1 MKADRAMF
9 DNVALLAGGP
19 EVLEARPVR
28 AFDEGVL
35 NLLSDVSARL
45 LKDPEAC
52 ALPDVVSFAFW
63 CRKANLARLAQGYS
77 DASHRIGRGI
87 AFHIAPSN
95 VPVNFAFSWAFS
107 QIAGNVDIVRVPSK
121 PFIQVEVICRAV
133 KASLDCASAVRSAF
147 IRYPVG
153 DAATGRLS
161 EISDARIIWGGDTTV
176 AEVRALPCA
185 PRCIDVVFP
194 DRYSVA
200 LIDESAL
207 ACLDD
212 RAIEDLAGKFYN
224 DAYLMDQNA
233 CSSPRTIF
241 WLGSDPLLRDR
252 LREAVRAKAKVS
264 YGLQGAVSVDKYVRL
279 CEDAAA
285 GLVCQRVSFDGCL
298 TAVPLGNLPDDFS
311 ELRGYGG
318 FFYEAEAD
326 SIGRALEV
334 LGPKCQTVTYFGI
347 DPEEV
352 RKTAIEAGCSGVDR
366 IVPVGKAMDIGA
378 VWDGYDLPLVLS
390 RVMEVVG

>member
-1 MKADRAMF
+1 MF
-9 DNVALLAGGP
+9 ENVAVLAGGP
-19 EVLEARPVR
+19 EMLEACPVQ

-35 NLLSDVSARL
+35 SLLSDVSARL
-45 LKDPEAC
+45 LKDPEAR

-63 CRKANLARLAQGYS
+63 CRKANLARLAQGYP
-77 DASHRIGRGI
+77 DASRRIGRGV
-87 AFHIAPSN
+87 ALHIAPSN

-121 PFIQVEVICRAV
+121 PFAQVEVICRAV
-133 KASLDCASAVRSAF
+133 KESLNCARTARSVF
-147 IRYPVG
+147 IRYPAG
-153 DAATGRLS
+153 DAATERFS
-161 EISDARIIWGGDTTV
+161 AMSDARIIWGGDTTV
-176 AEVRALPCA
+176 AEVRVLPCA
-185 PRCIDVVFP
+185 SRCIDVVFP

-212 RAIEDLAGKFYN
+212 RAIGDLAGKFYN

-241 WLGSDPLLRDR
+241 WLGSDPYQRDR
-252 LREAVRAKAKVS
+252 LREAVRAKAKAS
-264 YGLQGAVSVDKYVRL
+264 YDLQGAVSVDKYVRL

-285 GLVCQRVSFDGCL
+285 GLASQRVLFDGRL
-298 TAVPLGNLPDDFS
+298 TAVPLGSFPDDFS

-318 FFYEAEAD
+318 YFYEAEAD
-326 SIGRALEV
+326 SIGRALEA

-347 DPEEV
+347 DPEEARETV
-352 RKTAIEAGCSGVDR
+352 IASGCSGVDR

-390 RVMEVVG
+390 RVVEVVD